1 MTQTILQKIDAER
14 VRVKAYCRRKYG
26 DYPLLMIDDG
36 DSWVIKYPS
45 KYNRDELDII
55 YCGGPVTINSLSEIV
70 KDLKAEG
77 ITEACWEAEYCC
89 YESKYDFENGDGF
102 HGDWA
107 QVDLAPLFKGA

>member
-14 VRVKAYCRRKYG
+14 VRVKAYCRRTYENC
-26 DYPLLMIDDG
+26 PIIDDG

-45 KYNRDELDII
+45 KYHSDEWDIA
-55 YCGGPVTINSLSEIV
+55 YCGGPVTLDSLSETV
-70 KDLKAEG
+70 KELQAEG

>member
-1 MTQTILQKIDAER
+1 MTQTILQKINAER
-14 VRVKAYCRRKYG
+14 VRVKAYCRRTYENC
-26 DYPLLMIDDG
+26 PIIDDG

-45 KYNRDELDII
+45 KYHSDEWDIA

-89 YESKYDFENGDGF
+89 YESKYDFVNNLAI

-107 QVDLAPLFKGA
+107 QVDLAPLFEGGR